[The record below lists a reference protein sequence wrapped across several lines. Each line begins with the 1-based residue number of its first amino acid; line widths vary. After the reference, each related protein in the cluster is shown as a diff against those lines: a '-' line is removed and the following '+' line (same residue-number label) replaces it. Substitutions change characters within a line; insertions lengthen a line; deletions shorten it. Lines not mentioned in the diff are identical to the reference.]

1 VKDGDKVTVR
11 LGDFAALG
19 VLLRGLSGDG
29 TSNDP
34 A

>member
-1 VKDGDKVTVR
+1 VKDGDKVAVR

-19 VLLRGLSGDG
+19 ALLRGLSGEG
-29 TSNDP
+29 TSDAP

>member
-1 VKDGDKVTVR
+1 VR

-19 VLLRGLSGDG
+19 ALLRGLSGDG
-29 TSNDP
+29 TSDDP